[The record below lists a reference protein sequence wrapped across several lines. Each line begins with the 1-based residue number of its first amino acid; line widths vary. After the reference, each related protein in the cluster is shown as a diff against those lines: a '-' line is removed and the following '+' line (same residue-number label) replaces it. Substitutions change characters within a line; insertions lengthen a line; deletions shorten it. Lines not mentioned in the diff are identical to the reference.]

1 MQVKITFF
9 SVLKKIHFIKILFYF
24 IFVSF
29 EICPILRH
37 LCSVPKIIQLKHSVS
52 TLQEHQM
59 VLTIAI
65 FQKFLISMEVYE
77 ISIFNY
83 LNDAAQFRGDVK
95 EIYI

>member
-1 MQVKITFF
+1 
-9 SVLKKIHFIKILFYF
+9 
-24 IFVSF
+24 
-29 EICPILRH
+29 
-37 LCSVPKIIQLKHSVS
+37 
-52 TLQEHQM
+52 M

-77 ISIFNY
+77 ISIFFPENY